1 MTSSADAEPATLLD
15 AARAGD
21 RSALARLLSKVERG
35 GAEARSVSEVTYG
48 LVGRATT
55 VGITGAPGAG
65 KSTLTSSL
73 VREMRSADVAV
84 GVLAID
90 PSSPF
95 TGGAILG
102 DRVRMDEHVLDDEV
116 FIRSMATRGHLGGL
130 SVAVPDAARVLD
142 AVGMEWVLIETV
154 GVGQVEV
161 EIAGEADTTIVVV
174 NPGWGDTVQANK
186 AGLMEIAD
194 IFVVN
199 KSDRAGVDETVSDLE
214 RMLSLRS
221 GSQWR
226 PPVIRTIATEGVGSA
241 QLWAAIQQH
250 GEWSRATGEFERR
263 RASRREQELRRI
275 VNSLM
280 VARVEELASGE
291 AWRRASEDIAAL
303 RLDPWAAANRA
314 LWRRSSDLNRG
325 DALDHCWRCRYRA
338 DPSLLGG
345 ARASTDD
352 LFDGDFGCV
361 SHRWRSC
368 AQCTCGRG

>member
-15 AARAGD
+15 AARSGD

-275 VNSLM
+275 VDSLM

-303 RLDPWAAANRA
+303 RLDPWAAAN
-314 LWRRSSDLNRG
+314 
-325 DALDHCWRCRYRA
+325 
-338 DPSLLGG
+338 SLL
-345 ARASTDD
+345 D
-352 LFDGDFGCV
+352 
-361 SHRWRSC
+361 
-368 AQCTCGRG
+368 

>member
-1 MTSSADAEPATLLD
+1 MTSSADGEPATLLD
-15 AARAGD
+15 AARSGD

-35 GAEARSVSEVTYG
+35 GAEARSVSEVTHE

-73 VREMRSADVAV
+73 VREMRAADVAV

-102 DRVRMDEHVLDDEV
+102 DRVRMDEHVLDDDV

-161 EIAGEADTTIVVV
+161 EIAGEADTTVVVV

-199 KSDRAGVDETVSDLE
+199 KADRAGVDETVSDLE

-221 GSQWR
+221 GSEWR
-226 PPVIRTIATEGVGSA
+226 PPVIRTIATEGAGA
-241 QLWAAIQQH
+241 GELWAAIQQH
-250 GEWSRATGEFERR
+250 GEWSRSSGEFERR
-263 RASRREQELRRI
+263 RAVRREQELRRI

-280 VARVEELASGE
+280 AARVEELASGD
-291 AWRRASEDIAAL
+291 AWRKASDDIAAH
-303 RLDPWAAANRA
+303 RLDPWAAAN
-314 LWRRSSDLNRG
+314 
-325 DALDHCWRCRYRA
+325 
-338 DPSLLGG
+338 SLL
-345 ARASTDD
+345 D
-352 LFDGDFGCV
+352 
-361 SHRWRSC
+361 
-368 AQCTCGRG
+368 

>member
-15 AARAGD
+15 AARSGD

-116 FIRSMATRGHLGGL
+116 FIRSMATRGQLGGL

-226 PPVIRTIATEGVGSA
+226 PPVIRTIATEAVGSA

-250 GEWSRATGEFERR
+250 GEWSRASGEFERR
-263 RASRREQELRRI
+263 RAMRREQELRRI

-291 AWRRASEDIAAL
+291 AWRRASDDIAAL
-303 RLDPWAAANRA
+303 RLDPWAAAN
-314 LWRRSSDLNRG
+314 
-325 DALDHCWRCRYRA
+325 
-338 DPSLLGG
+338 SLL
-345 ARASTDD
+345 D
-352 LFDGDFGCV
+352 
-361 SHRWRSC
+361 
-368 AQCTCGRG
+368 

>member
-226 PPVIRTIATEGVGSA
+226 PAVIRTIATEGVGSA

-303 RLDPWAAANRA
+303 RLDPWAAAN
-314 LWRRSSDLNRG
+314 
-325 DALDHCWRCRYRA
+325 
-338 DPSLLGG
+338 SLL
-345 ARASTDD
+345 D
-352 LFDGDFGCV
+352 
-361 SHRWRSC
+361 
-368 AQCTCGRG
+368 

>member
-1 MTSSADAEPATLLD
+1 MASSADAEPATLLD
-15 AARAGD
+15 AARSGD

-48 LVGRATT
+48 LVGRAIT

-226 PPVIRTIATEGVGSA
+226 PPVIRTIATQSVGSA

-250 GEWSRATGEFERR
+250 GEWSRASGEFERR
-263 RASRREQELRRI
+263 RALRREQELRRI

-291 AWRRASEDIAAL
+291 AWRRASDDIAAL
-303 RLDPWAAANRA
+303 RLDPWAAAN
-314 LWRRSSDLNRG
+314 
-325 DALDHCWRCRYRA
+325 
-338 DPSLLGG
+338 SLL
-345 ARASTDD
+345 D
-352 LFDGDFGCV
+352 
-361 SHRWRSC
+361 
-368 AQCTCGRG
+368 

>member
-1 MTSSADAEPATLLD
+1 MTSSADAEPATLLN
-15 AARAGD
+15 AARSGD

-35 GAEARSVSEVTYG
+35 GVEARSVSEVTHE

-65 KSTLTSSL
+65 KSTLTSAL
-73 VREMRSADVAV
+73 VREMRLSEVAV

-102 DRVRMDEHVLDDEV
+102 DRVRMDEHVLDDDV

-199 KSDRAGVDETVSDLE
+199 KADRAGVDETVSDLE
-214 RMLSLRS
+214 RMLSLRA
-221 GSQWR
+221 GSEWR
-226 PPVIRTIATEGVGSA
+226 PLVIRTIATEGVGASL
-241 QLWAAIQQH
+241 LWEAIQQH
-250 GEWSRATGEFERR
+250 GEWSRSSGEFERR
-263 RASRREQELRRI
+263 RAVRREQELRRI

-280 VARVEELASGE
+280 AARVEELASGD
-291 AWRRASEDIAAL
+291 AWRKASDDIAAQ
-303 RLDPWAAANRA
+303 RLDPWAAAN
-314 LWRRSSDLNRG
+314 
-325 DALDHCWRCRYRA
+325 
-338 DPSLLGG
+338 SLL
-345 ARASTDD
+345 D
-352 LFDGDFGCV
+352 
-361 SHRWRSC
+361 
-368 AQCTCGRG
+368 

>member
-15 AARAGD
+15 AARSGD

-102 DRVRMDEHVLDDEV
+102 DRVRMDEHVLDDDV

-226 PPVIRTIATEGVGSA
+226 PPVIRTIATEAVGSA

-250 GEWSRATGEFERR
+250 GEWSRASGEFERR
-263 RASRREQELRRI
+263 RAMRREQELRRI

-291 AWRRASEDIAAL
+291 AWRRASDDIAAL
-303 RLDPWAAANRA
+303 RLDPWAAAN
-314 LWRRSSDLNRG
+314 
-325 DALDHCWRCRYRA
+325 
-338 DPSLLGG
+338 SLL
-345 ARASTDD
+345 D
-352 LFDGDFGCV
+352 
-361 SHRWRSC
+361 
-368 AQCTCGRG
+368 

>member
-226 PPVIRTIATEGVGSA
+226 PPVIRTIATEAVGSA

-250 GEWSRATGEFERR
+250 GEWSRASGEFERR
-263 RASRREQELRRI
+263 RAMRREQELRRI

-291 AWRRASEDIAAL
+291 AWRRASDDIAAL
-303 RLDPWAAANRA
+303 RLDPWAAAN
-314 LWRRSSDLNRG
+314 
-325 DALDHCWRCRYRA
+325 
-338 DPSLLGG
+338 SLL
-345 ARASTDD
+345 D
-352 LFDGDFGCV
+352 
-361 SHRWRSC
+361 
-368 AQCTCGRG
+368 